1 MTNNHPTTV
10 RACGQTEAIK
20 QISACM
26 PLFCNFPISLHARKI
41 MKSKV
46 IVQLVSLAIMV
57 LFSSGFAQK
66 ICDEEGL
73 MILYNRYANE
83 LRNCGIMPNRT
94 WSGDAISQEGTS
106 LPRNFCG
113 VSDWRRVI
121 SVDASSGECP
131 NNFSLYD
138 LPGSGI
144 KVCLNDITPGSY
156 GSRLH
161 RTNYSIDSNVS
172 FTKVA
177 GLVEGYQ
184 FGSPDAF
191 SPRRT
196 VGGLDGF
203 FFSYGNYTKQHL
215 LWAYAAGLADKNDRY
230 SCPCSTVPGDCALR
244 EFGRFH
250 YCDTGNS
257 GKFSEPRWFTE
268 KVLWSGVGCP
278 TTSTCCN
285 NPNLPYFCRTDLDL
299 QKTRKADRFVV
310 TMRFSDVA
318 DFEDI
323 GITKLELYIS

>member
-26 PLFCNFPISLHARKI
+26 PLFVTFQLHCTRARKI
-41 MKSKV
+41 MCSKV
-46 IVQLVSLAIMV
+46 IVQLVSLTIMV
-57 LFSSGFAQK
+57 LFSSGFAQNSS
-66 ICDEEGL
+66 DEERL
-73 MILYNRYANE
+73 FMILYNKNTNA
-83 LRNCGIMPNRT
+83 LRNTGIIPNRNRSAT
-94 WSGDAISQEGTS
+94 SQEGTS

-113 VSDWRRVI
+113 VSDWRRVV

-131 NNFSLYD
+131 NNFSPHD

-144 KVCLNDITPGSY
+144 KVCRSDIAPRLY

-161 RTNYSIDSNVS
+161 RTNFSIDSNVS

-191 SPRRT
+191 SPRRM
-196 VGGLDGF
+196 VGGLEGII
-203 FFSYGNYTKQHL
+203 FSYGNSTNQYL

-230 SCPCSTVPGDCALR
+230 SCPCSTVPGDAAPM

-257 GKFSEPRWFTE
+257 GNFS
-268 KVLWSGVGCP
+268 
-278 TTSTCCN
+278 
-285 NPNLPYFCRTDLDL
+285 
-299 QKTRKADRFVV
+299 
-310 TMRFSDVA
+310 
-318 DFEDI
+318 
-323 GITKLELYIS
+323 